1 MRVIS
6 RDVYKKSDGKRAP
19 VTGFAGYVSNS
30 KPVLML
36 CDGWE
41 DYSDGYDEY
50 AIRMSYD
57 NGKTWTEPVMKFKGF
72 KTDEGKVRY
81 GEPAAFWDADKEKLI
96 ILIDKSLYPGDV
108 LHNQTRYQVV
118 EHIYDGRTGKWSG
131 ERDPQLAPGHSLAV
145 SFSFPIKTR
154 RGNIMVPA
162 MQGME
167 DADGRIIV
175 DERSG
180 TPVSEPLTIIGGWN
194 RRGGLDWKVGR
205 PVEVDRDTTTRG
217 MDENVY
223 AELRSGRIAMVIR
236 ASNAGAHELPGYKW
250 LCFSDD
256 DGLNWTKPVPVPAT
270 GGPPIESGANG
281 SAFFRSIKSGKLYW
295 LGNLCRSGERP
306 CGNYPRTALMLVE
319 CQEEPFA
326 FKRESISIID
336 QLEPGDSPD
345 LQLSNFRFYQDRETG
360 DLVIYML
367 RYCVKGIRNWFD
379 SDCYCYRVAMEE

>member
-6 RDVYKKSDGKRAP
+6 RDVYKKSDGERAP

-50 AIRMSYD
+50 AIRMSHD
-57 NGKTWTEPVMKFKGF
+57 NGRTWTEPAMKFKGF

-96 ILIDKSLYPGDV
+96 VLIDKSLYPGDV
-108 LHNQTRYQVV
+108 MHNQTRYQVV
-118 EHIYDGRTGKWSG
+118 EHIYDGRTGKWSD
-131 ERDPQLAPGHSLAV
+131 ERDPQLAPGLSLAV

-175 DERSG
+175 DKRSG
-180 TPVSEPLTIIGGWN
+180 TPVSEPLTIIGRWN
-194 RRGGLDWKVGR
+194 RKGGLDWKVGR
-205 PVEVDRDTTTRG
+205 PVEVDRDATTRG

-256 DGLNWTKPVPVPAT
+256 DGLNWSKPVPVPAT

-281 SAFFRSIKSGKLYW
+281 SAFFRSIKNGRLYW
-295 LGNLCRSGERP
+295 MGNLALRGERP
-306 CGNYPRTALMLVE
+306 KGNWPRSPLVIVE
-319 CQEEPFA
+319 VQEEPFA
-326 FKRESISIID
+326 LKRETIFAVD
-336 QLEPGDSPD
+336 ERGYNDSPRV
-345 LQLSNFRFYQDRETG
+345 QMSNFRFYQDRATG
-360 DLVIYML
+360 DVVIFLTRYGEFSEKEWML
-367 RYCVKGIRNWFD
+367 ADY
-379 SDCYCYRVAMEE
+379 YRCRVQMP